1 MKIGDAVIICN
12 KRKTGKNAPI
22 FGRTNPEP
30 VFLNASQSCEF
41 KSGEAG
47 IVLSEKKLWESFPHE
62 LNYAFIMVL
71 TSRGPYWFRENNL
84 EAL

>member
-12 KRKTGKNAPI
+12 RRKSEKNLPI
-22 FGRTNPEP
+22 FGRVNPEP
-30 VFLNASQSCEF
+30 VFLNSSKSCEF
-41 KSGEAG
+41 KPGEAG
-47 IVLSEKKLWESFPHE
+47 VVISERKLWESFPHE

-84 EAL
+84 EML